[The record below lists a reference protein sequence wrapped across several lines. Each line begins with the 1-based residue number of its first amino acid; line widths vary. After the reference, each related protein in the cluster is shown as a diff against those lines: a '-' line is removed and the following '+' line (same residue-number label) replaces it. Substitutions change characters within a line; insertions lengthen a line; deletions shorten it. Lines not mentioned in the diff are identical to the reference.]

1 MLFVRRL
8 GCSLGTGTY
17 NMTGFLG
24 HEGVE
29 KPQKCQQSL
38 MRWTSWERLTLLLL
52 SCFQQWLSWAH
63 FQKPPHWDVPL
74 GSCTFSG
81 ADGEGGLGSTLPKQP
96 SSNLVKEEVS
106 VPARVTLLLLRPS
119 HFNCAA
125 LLSRCAASSKSVTPY
140 VKENDMGFKDNDQ
153 EALLI

>member
-1 MLFVRRL
+1 MVTRGIDFMGMTNSAVDMLLPAMGELDSLPGASSV
-8 GCSLGTGTY
+8 GCSSGGSVIS
-17 NMTGFLG
+17 
-24 HEGVE
+24 VE
-29 KPQKCQQSL
+29 
-38 MRWTSWERLTLLLL
+38 
-52 SCFQQWLSWAH
+52 
-63 FQKPPHWDVPL
+63 
-74 GSCTFSG
+74 

-106 VPARVTLLLLRPS
+106 VLARATLILLRPS

-125 LLSRCAASSKSVTPY
+125 LLSRCAASSKNITPY